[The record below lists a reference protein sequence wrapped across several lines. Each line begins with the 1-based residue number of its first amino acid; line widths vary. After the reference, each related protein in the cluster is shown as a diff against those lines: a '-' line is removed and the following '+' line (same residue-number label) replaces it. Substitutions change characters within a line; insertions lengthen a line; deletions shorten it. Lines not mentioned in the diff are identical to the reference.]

1 MIAPH
6 KEGGVLTKLL
16 MNFLR
21 QVLNLPYPEND
32 NILGYFSFLVMVS
45 IFVIRI
51 KFLRKDDSPY

>member
-32 NILGYFSFLVMVS
+32 NILGYVTRVPESFQLNHHH
-45 IFVIRI
+45 
-51 KFLRKDDSPY
+51 L